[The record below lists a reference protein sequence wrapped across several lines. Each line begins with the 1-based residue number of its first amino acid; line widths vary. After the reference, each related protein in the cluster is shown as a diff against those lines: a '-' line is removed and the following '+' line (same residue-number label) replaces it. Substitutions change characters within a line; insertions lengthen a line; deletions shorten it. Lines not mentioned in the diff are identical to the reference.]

1 MRRGDRVTLNL
12 PNAERRTPNAERR
25 TPRRTAEPPNRER
38 LQGATVSRPLSH
50 LIYHRVQEGSG
61 SPRVITLHKDKQFAA
76 DVQEYGLAA
85 APDGRII
92 DLQSYQGVYVGRD
105 IVGYT
110 WYIGPLAQP
119 SPIYFGDGLAEIER
133 FLWDEVDRQRP
144 GPAEL
149 PFLIAVEQGAVMAL
163 AAAAAVPDLLSGVI
177 AIDGFF
183 PVVPGWTPPLA
194 PLDGLPILLL
204 GPDRDIPPVAD
215 VLDGTALAETL
226 TAWGWTVEQA
236 APDNPADAVPGAI
249 MADWIGR
256 QRVRTRS

>member
-1 MRRGDRVTLNL
+1 M
-12 PNAERRTPNAERR
+12 
-25 TPRRTAEPPNRER
+25 
-38 LQGATVSRPLSH
+38 SRPLSQ
-50 LIYHRVQEGSG
+50 LIYHRVQAGSG
-61 SPRVITLHKDKQFAA
+61 SPRVITLHKYKQFAP

-85 APDGRII
+85 APHGRII
-92 DLQSYQGVYVGRD
+92 GLQSYKGVYVGRD

-133 FLWDEVDRQRP
+133 FLWDEIDRQAP

-149 PFLIAVEQGAVMAL
+149 PVLIGLEQGAIMAL

-177 AIDGFF
+177 AIDGFL

-204 GPDRDIPPVAD
+204 GSARNIPPTAD
-215 VLDGTALAETL
+215 VLKGDVLAETL
-226 TAWGWTVEQA
+226 SSWGGNVEQA
-236 APDNPADAVPGAI
+236 ENPADTVPGEV
-249 MADWIGR
+249 MAEWIAR
-256 QRVRTRS
+256 QQVRTRSR